1 MRLVFSIM
9 SKEKSNVVLNSVLL
23 TAAQKLQDSIFYE
36 NPEHYRDAI
45 EECVMDLMH
54 TTFADNQDYRGS
66 AILAMNA
73 IKEMADIC
81 IVLDEDIKAC
91 KGV

>member
-1 MRLVFSIM
+1 M

-36 NPEHYRDAI
+36 NPEHYRDSIA
-45 EECVMDLMH
+45 ECVMDLMH
-54 TTFADNQDYRGS
+54 TTFADNQEYRGS

-73 IKEMADIC
+73 VKEMADIC
-81 IVLDEDIKAC
+81 IVLEEDIKAC

>member
-1 MRLVFSIM
+1 MQ
-9 SKEKSNVVLNSVLL
+9 KEKSNVVLNSVLL

-36 NPEHYRDAI
+36 NPEHYRDSI
-45 EECVMDLMH
+45 VECVMDLMH
-54 TTFADNQDYRGS
+54 TTFADNQEYRGS
-66 AILAMNA
+66 VILAMNA

>member
-1 MRLVFSIM
+1 MQ
-9 SKEKSNVVLNSVLL
+9 KGKSNVVLNSVLL

-36 NPEHYRDAI
+36 NPEHYRDSIA
-45 EECVMDLMH
+45 ECVMDLMH
-54 TTFADNQDYRGS
+54 TTFADNQEYRGS

-81 IVLDEDIKAC
+81 IVLEEDIKAC
-91 KGV
+91 KDV

>member
-1 MRLVFSIM
+1 M
-9 SKEKSNVVLNSVLL
+9 SKGKSNVVLNSVLL
-23 TAAQKLQDSIFYE
+23 TAAQKLQDSNFFDD
-36 NPEHYRDAI
+36 PEYHRDTITEVVLDFLTTTCADMHEYRQRAI
-45 EECVMDLMH
+45 
-54 TTFADNQDYRGS
+54 YS
-66 AILAMNA
+66 MNA

>member
-1 MRLVFSIM
+1 MQ
-9 SKEKSNVVLNSVLL
+9 KEKSNVVLNSVLL

-36 NPEHYRDAI
+36 NPEHYRDSIA
-45 EECVMDLMH
+45 ECVMDLMH

-81 IVLDEDIKAC
+81 IVLEEDIKAC

>member
-1 MRLVFSIM
+1 ML
-9 SKEKSNVVLNSVLL
+9 KEKSNVVLNSVLL

-45 EECVMDLMH
+45 VECVMDLMH
-54 TTFADNQDYRGS
+54 TTFADNQEYRGS

-73 IKEMADIC
+73 IKELADLC
-81 IVLDEDIKAC
+81 IVLEEDIKAC
-91 KGV
+91 NRV

>member
-1 MRLVFSIM
+1 M

-23 TAAQKLQDSIFYE
+23 TAAQKLQDTDFFDD
-36 NPEHYRDAI
+36 PEYHRDTIIEVVLDFLTTTCADMHEYRQRAI
-45 EECVMDLMH
+45 
-54 TTFADNQDYRGS
+54 YS
-66 AILAMNA
+66 MNA
-73 IKEMADIC
+73 IKELADLC

>member
-1 MRLVFSIM
+1 MT
-9 SKEKSNVVLNSVLL
+9 KEKSNVVLNSVLL

-45 EECVMDLMH
+45 AECVMDLMH
-54 TTFADNQDYRGS
+54 TTFADNQEYRGS

>member
-1 MRLVFSIM
+1 MRLIFSIM
-9 SKEKSNVVLNSVLL
+9 QKGKSNVVLNSVLL

-36 NPEHYRDAI
+36 NPEHYRDSI
-45 EECVMDLMH
+45 VECVMDLMH

>member
-1 MRLVFSIM
+1 M

-36 NPEHYRDAI
+36 NPEHYRDSIA
-45 EECVMDLMH
+45 ECVMDLMH

-73 IKEMADIC
+73 IKELADIC